1 MKKLNNKGFAI
12 STILYSLL
20 IMIFIIVALMMGI
33 MASNRRNVKDLITTI
48 EEELNRYSLTTTEFL
63 PTTGSDQAQEYV
75 VPYGKAGW
83 YKIELWGAAGGNS
96 TVAGGKGAY
105 TSGMI
110 YLAENTSL
118 YFYVGGQ
125 GTGTTGGTNGG
136 GNGNNAGAGGGGA
149 TDVRLIPGTWND
161 AGSLSSRIMVAAGG
175 GGANNSL
182 SGQNGGTIEGDLN
195 VDPVYG
201 QGATQTAGGVA
212 GTGAAAGAL
221 GKGGNAATDGAGGG
235 GGYYGGGGGGAAA
248 PGGGGSSFISGYAG
262 CAVNGDLTKQKHTSG
277 LYFID
282 GMMSEGA
289 NHSAGRAKIELI
301 STGNINN
308 PPVRKNAK
316 LNQVQYI
323 RVCLNGVG
331 TGNPQWVE
339 IQAMQAG
346 VNKANGKATTAA
358 LTDGSRAAVTQVGT
372 AGTRSCQTI
381 NLGSKMNLDEIAVWH
396 TLNNTDAISNKIIT
410 SLEISASPNDSSWN
424 TSRML
429 ISSVNAE
436 TTSSSPESQN
446 GIRISAWDQDYG
458 ATLPNGTYYIFSS
471 LSPNTGLV
479 AAQNSLLDGNTAQ
492 DKFQRL
498 VNLSA
503 INGSNLQKWVIT
515 NVDGT
520 HYKIVERESN
530 QAMQIVDSK
539 GQAGSNINTS
549 SSYHDLYEWTMWK
562 ILPLG
567 DGTYR
572 IKPYVQPTAYG
583 YETSLSTSS
592 SAFGAIGGS
601 IVLSTDAAGN
611 YSQRFYLVSAE

>member
-33 MASNRRNVKDLITTI
+33 MASNRRNTKELIATI
-48 EEELNRYSLTTTEFL
+48 EEELNRYSLTTTEFV
-63 PTTGSDQAQEYV
+63 PTTGSEQSQEYI

-96 TVAGGKGAY
+96 TSAGGKGTY
-105 TSGMI
+105 TSGMV
-110 YLAENTSL
+110 YLAENTAL
-118 YFYVGGQ
+118 YFYIGGQ

-149 TDVRLIPGTWND
+149 TDVRLTPGTWND
-161 AGSLSSRIMVAAGG
+161 SASLASRIMVAAGG

-182 SGQNGGTIEGDLN
+182 NGQNGGTIEGNLN
-195 VDPVYG
+195 VDPLYG

-221 GKGGNAATDGAGGG
+221 GKGGNAATNGAGGG

-262 CAVNGDLTKQKHTSG
+262 CAVNGDLKVQKHTSG

-289 NHSAGRAKIELI
+289 NSGGGKAKIELI
-301 STGNINN
+301 STGDINN

-331 TGNPQWVE
+331 SGKPQWVE

-346 VNKANGKATTAA
+346 VNKANGKAGTAA
-358 LTDGSRAAVTQVGT
+358 LTDGSRAAVTQAGT

-381 NLGSKMNLDEIAVWH
+381 NLGSKINLDEIAVWH
-396 TLNNTDAISNKIIT
+396 TVNNTDAISNKVIT
-410 SLEISASPNDSSWN
+410 SLEVSASPNNSSWN

-429 ISSVNAE
+429 INPANVE

-446 GIRISAWDQDYG
+446 GIHLSAWDQDYG
-458 ATLPNGTYYIFSS
+458 AALPNGTYYIFSS

-503 INGSNLQKWVIT
+503 IDGSNLQKWTIT

-530 QAMQIVDSK
+530 QAMQIVDTK
-539 GQAGSNINTS
+539 GQSGSNVNTS

-592 SAFGAIGGS
+592 SAFGATGGS
-601 IVLSTDAAGN
+601 IVLSTDVAGN

>member
-33 MASNRRNVKDLITTI
+33 MASNRRNSKDLITTI
-48 EEELNRYSLTTTEFL
+48 EEELNRYSLTTTEFVS
-63 PTTGSDQAQEYV
+63 TTGSEQAQEYI

-96 TVAGGKGAY
+96 TSAGGKGAY
-105 TSGMI
+105 TSGMV
-110 YLAENTSL
+110 YLAENTAL
-118 YFYVGGQ
+118 YFYIGGQ
-125 GTGTTGGTNGG
+125 GSGTTGGTNGG

-161 AGSLSSRIMVAAGG
+161 AGSLASRIMVAAGG

-182 SGQNGGTIEGDLN
+182 NGQNGGTIEGDFN
-195 VDPVYG
+195 IDPLYG

-212 GTGAAAGAL
+212 GTSASAGAL
-221 GKGGNAATDGAGGG
+221 GKGGNAATNGAGGG

-262 CAVNGDLTKQKHTSG
+262 CAVNGDLKVQKHTSG

-289 NHSAGRAKIELI
+289 NSSAGRAKIELI
-301 STGNINN
+301 STGDINN
-308 PPVRKNAK
+308 PPTRKNSILQNK
-316 LNQVQYI
+316 VRYI
-323 RVCLNGVG
+323 RVCVNSVG
-331 TGNPQWVE
+331 STKPQWTEV
-339 IQAMQAG
+339 QVMSGG
-346 VNKANGKATTAA
+346 VNVAGGKAPAK
-358 LTDGSRAAVTQVGT
+358 LTDGKRNEVLSTGT
-372 AGTRSCQTI
+372 AGTRACQTI
-381 NLGSKMNLDEIAVWH
+381 NLGSQILVDEIAVWH
-396 TLNNTDAISNKIIT
+396 TVNNTDAVSNKVLTNI
-410 SLEISASPNDSSWN
+410 EVSASSNTTWN
-424 TSRML
+424 ASKML
-429 ISSVNAE
+429 IKSGTTE
-436 TTSSSPESQN
+436 TEKSSPESQN
-446 GIRISAWDQDYG
+446 GTHLSAWDQRYID
-458 ATLPNGTYYIFSS
+458 ALPNGTYYIFSS

-503 INGSNLQKWVIT
+503 IDGSNLQKWTIT

-530 QAMQIVDSK
+530 QAMQIVDTK
-539 GQAGSNINTS
+539 GQSGSNINTS

-592 SAFGAIGGS
+592 SAFGATGGS
-601 IVLSTDAAGN
+601 IVLSTDVAGN